1 MSWYEAFSSNEAIIG
16 ITGALL
22 GSAVGGIATFCAD
35 FALGKNDRKHAL
47 QELAIMTVS
56 KATLIRSDAL
66 SLANIINLGVQRNE
80 ANTQSARLWQMV
92 SNIYFAPAFSN
103 LELSDLSFLVRL
115 KHRDALE
122 KSLSLFSNYKS
133 MLDHVSTYNGL
144 RSDYGILMKG
154 KSYIED
160 GQFYYRSTDDPEQKI
175 LEDQMEHFIQFVR
188 TGADNLAKEAQAVQQ
203 LIFDACRQHFGTADF
218 LSLS

>member
-1 MSWYEAFSSNEAIIG
+1 MSWYDAFASNEAIIG
-16 ITGALL
+16 VTGALL

-80 ANTQSARLWQMV
+80 TRIESPRLWQMV
-92 SNIYFAPAFSN
+92 SNIYFTPAFSN

-122 KSLSLFSNYKS
+122 KSLDLFSRYKS
-133 MLDHVSTYNGL
+133 MLDHVEAYNSL

-154 KSYIED
+154 NSYMRD
-160 GQFYYRSTDDPEQKI
+160 GTFYYRSGEDPEQKV
-175 LEDQMEHFIQFVR
+175 LEEQMEHFIQAIR
-188 TGADNLAKEAQAVQQ
+188 AQADNIAMEAQAVQQ
-203 LIFDACRQHFGTADF
+203 LIFDACRKHFGTADF
-218 LSLS
+218 LRLS